1 MKTRWKQNELEEAEP
16 SVLVEIVKDL
26 EQRLKKKTED
36 LTRTRHRLQKAR
48 TNVQR
53 LKQII
58 AYQRSRLVTLHGQV
72 TNEPTPPPDRPTP

>member
-1 MKTRWKQNELEEAEP
+1 MEEAEP

-58 AYQRSRLVTLHGQV
+58 AYQRSRLVALHGQV
-72 TNEPTPPPDRPTP
+72 TNEPTPPHDRPTP